1 MDDLTKNGLNFT
13 EHRDD
18 YLPTPPQC
26 PPSPDCPC
34 PPPRPLPPM
43 PPMPGCPP
51 RPCPPDP
58 CQNRTPNYGL
68 PLWKASDVTS
78 WLMQMNGA
86 MLRIDNIMH
95 DLALRTG
102 INGLPDDLVTTVS
115 KLCQDV
121 AVLNCTVGELS
132 NKQANQDL
140 LMQNMNTQFS
150 AMKTDIASLQLSI
163 TNLDTRVMT
172 VDSANQQ
179 NRNDITL
186 IKSDLNMLSKT
197 VTNLSSNLTQFQN
210 ATNQT
215 LATLQT
221 SVDAIEGWMVNPSG
235 NLAAVY
241 IMNSPTVNVTNTTA
255 DATPKVFELIQSESD
270 KYTPANIAL
279 LKVCGTVCQANI
291 TTPDSFELDII
302 ANAPSDGSLFNKFT
316 FTWDTPSP
324 EYTSGSR
331 GILYTTV
338 LALVTSGDGNTIV
351 GRVPISVTLQSN
363 TIEKTE
369 GGKLIRQL
377 NGFSIW
383 ISVIPKD
390 YTSLLVAGN
399 KLTITRQTLS
409 FLCNVPSAANAE
421 NSLPLEEYYVE
432 DPKEVIM

>member
-1 MDDLTKNGLNFT
+1 MDDLTSNGWNFT

-18 YLPTPPQC
+18 YLPTPPPC

-215 LATLQT
+215 LATLQA
-221 SVDAIEGWMVNPSG
+221 SVDAIEDWMVNPSG
-235 NLAAVY
+235 SLETVFHHQFTVEDIGTTITINE
-241 IMNSPTVNVTNTTA
+241 PTINTLMDTGRTSGKHCSITVRKVVGDIAEMYLYTGEHFVVKTTDTRYFGHGKITIPVEGIGIIGTISNRCFALMVIEAEESTTTTGIYVNKGGTSKAIPAMVNFF
-255 DATPKVFELIQSESD
+255 DGKFE
-270 KYTPANIAL
+270 
-279 LKVCGTVCQANI
+279 
-291 TTPDSFELDII
+291 F
-302 ANAPSDGSLFNKFT
+302 LFNWGQTTDSNAFKAN
-316 FTWDTPSP
+316 TP
-324 EYTSGSR
+324 Y
-331 GILYTTV
+331 ILQAVTIS
-338 LALVTSGDGNTIV
+338 ALVRLAS
-351 GRVPISVTLQSN
+351 SEAS
-363 TIEKTE
+363 
-369 GGKLIRQL
+369 
-377 NGFSIW
+377 
-383 ISVIPKD
+383 
-390 YTSLLVAGN
+390 
-399 KLTITRQTLS
+399 
-409 FLCNVPSAANAE
+409 
-421 NSLPLEEYYVE
+421 SLPLLEQGDVVYEGNYL
-432 DPKEVIM
+432 EVQ

>member
-1 MDDLTKNGLNFT
+1 MDDLTNNGWNFT

-18 YLPTPPQC
+18 YLPTPPPC

-215 LATLQT
+215 LATLQA
-221 SVDAIEGWMVNPSG
+221 SVDAIETWMENPSKSLALIDRTIFTKEHLNEYFKVSNPEAISIRDSG
-235 NLAAVY
+235 RSHGTLPVIEARRIVGDVCELFYNIGERFVLQSTDINLIRGMRIY
-241 IMNSPTVNVTNTTA
+241 IDIPSW
-255 DATPKVFELIQSESD
+255 L
-270 KYTPANIAL
+270 PANI
-279 LKVCGTVCQANI
+279 Q
-291 TTPDSFELDII
+291 
-302 ANAPSDGSLFNKFT
+302 FNKVK
-316 FTWDTPSP
+316 S
-324 EYTSGSR
+324 
-331 GILYTTV
+331 I
-338 LALVTSGDGNTIV
+338 
-351 GRVPISVTLQSN
+351 VTLLECEYNETTGVYNQKSN
-363 TIEKTE
+363 TAPLIFDAIFNCTD
-369 GGKLIRQL
+369 GKINFYIDWGQNTYSVGLENNKFYMIGDCSMNALIT
-377 NGFSIW
+377 
-383 ISVIPKD
+383 IPVS
-390 YTSLLVAGN
+390 TGSNL
-399 KLTITRQTLS
+399 
-409 FLCNVPSAANAE
+409 
-421 NSLPLEEYYVE
+421 NSLEQYCEECVRS
-432 DPKEVIM
+432 DM

>member
-1 MDDLTKNGLNFT
+1 MSECNCR
-13 EHRDD
+13 RDD
-18 YLPTPPQC
+18 YLPTPPLD
-26 PPSPDCPC
+26 PDCPC

-43 PPMPGCPP
+43 PSCPP

-102 INGLPDDLVTTVS
+102 INGLPDDLVTSVS

-121 AVLNCTVGELS
+121 GVLNCTVGELA

-197 VTNLSSNLTQFQN
+197 VTNLSSNLSQYQN

-215 LATLQT
+215 LAEHTEQIAMIT
-221 SVDAIEGWMVNPSG
+221 EDIQYHMYHMNASTMYRYYKIGSNPD
-235 NLAAVY
+235 
-241 IMNSPTVNVTNTTA
+241 NVTVTFNMNNFSCQTFGPDIRIMMPQITSITCDSA
-255 DATPKVFELIQSESD
+255 ETFNDYICFLIDNPELNEWAKKHTCTNAISTGISVMRTGDDKLLKINLCVITVPAEGKDYVCIYIDPLKNNRRFDSIQNSSSVMLNGLSIIRGARSAS
-270 KYTPANIAL
+270 KYTPEEMYEIL
-279 LKVCGTVCQANI
+279 L
-291 TTPDSFELDII
+291 
-302 ANAPSDGSLFNKFT
+302 
-316 FTWDTPSP
+316 
-324 EYTSGSR
+324 
-331 GILYTTV
+331 
-338 LALVTSGDGNTIV
+338 GN
-351 GRVPISVTLQSN
+351 R
-363 TIEKTE
+363 
-369 GGKLIRQL
+369 
-377 NGFSIW
+377 
-383 ISVIPKD
+383 
-390 YTSLLVAGN
+390 
-399 KLTITRQTLS
+399 
-409 FLCNVPSAANAE
+409 
-421 NSLPLEEYYVE
+421 EE
-432 DPKEVIM
+432 